1 MSNGT
6 VKATSEQLGISKQQ
20 IYGRF
25 NDCNFAKQYKFAKS
39 EIVRETVRKIN
50 LNISKAIETIFEI
63 MTEKENNAA
72 IRLQAS
78 QTILKNALAFSNH
91 LKNSEEIYLK
101 PDAFFGRF

>member
-25 NDCNFAKQYKFAKS
+25 NDFSFAKQYKFAKS
-39 EIVRETVRKIN
+39 EIVRETVKKIN
-50 LNISKAIETIFEI
+50 LNISKAIGTIFEI
-63 MTEKENNAA
+63 MTDRKNSAA

-91 LKNSEEIYLK
+91 LKNSEEAYLK
-101 PDAFFGRF
+101 LDTFFGHF